1 MKDEVIKSLV
11 KTGILRARQKDNEK
25 IMSMIKS
32 AEVNVKVTKTIALNE
47 DSATLIFRE
56 LYESIRQLGD
66 AYWWALGYE
75 PSNHEISMDILKELN
90 IKENVKL
97 NYLSRYKQIRNDANY
112 KGFRVTNSQA
122 NEILD
127 FWEACSKDIIEII
140 KLKIKSN

>member
-1 MKDEVIKSLV
+1 MKDEIIKSLV